1 MVRIKN
7 VAVKEKISN
16 TYKPFFYKIKKKL
29 ISKKKPQKKIRDT
42 KRGALVLKEIK
53 KLQRSQNLL
62 IPRAAFYRVVREILQ
77 EYRVDFKMQ
86 AKALLC
92 MQEASEIYLTA
103 LFEDSY
109 LASLHAKRSTLMI
122 QDIHLARRLRG
133 ETMAR

>member
-1 MVRIKN
+1 MFRIKN

-29 ISKKKPQKKIRDT
+29 ISKKKPQRKSVT
-42 KRGALVLKEIK
+42 L
-53 KLQRSQNLL
+53 
-62 IPRAAFYRVVREILQ
+62 RE
-77 EYRVDFKMQ
+77 MQ